1 MSHRINRRRF
11 LKRSLS
17 AGLGA
22 TILPGVV
29 SAKSSNGKI
38 QHAAIG
44 VGGMGW
50 GDVQQIGSHPDVEI
64 TAICD
69 VDTGRMAAAVKK
81 FPNARRYQDWRELLD
96 KEGDKIDSVSVS
108 TPDHMHASI
117 TMTAINQGKH
127 VYCQKPLTHDV
138 YEARRIAAAAAKAG
152 VVTQMGIQANAT
164 ISYRMAVKMIRDGA
178 IGKVKKIYAWS
189 NKPAGNYRPTG
200 PRPAGEDLVPA
211 TLDWDAWLGAAP
223 VRPYKHGVYHPT
235 WWRGWQDF
243 GVGWLGD
250 MGCHIVDTP
259 YLALGLGSPVRI
271 RAQVEPAWR
280 DTPSRRTETW
290 PTWQI
295 VHYTFAGN
303 ELTAGETLELIWSD
317 GDKYPPDHV
326 RQHID
331 SHEFPKQGSLLL
343 GEAGSL
349 LLPHVAGPQ
358 LFPAGRFKGYSRPKI
373 APRNHYHHW
382 VDACR
387 NKVRTVAGFDYAG
400 ALTEVILLG
409 TVALRCPDRELV
421 WDAEQMKITNFP
433 EANQYIRRRCRPGWT
448 VAGL

>member
-1 MSHRINRRRF
+1 
-11 LKRSLS
+11 
-17 AGLGA
+17 
-22 TILPGVV
+22 
-29 SAKSSNGKI
+29 
-38 QHAAIG
+38 
-44 VGGMGW
+44 
-50 GDVQQIGSHPDVEI
+50 
-64 TAICD
+64 
-69 VDTGRMAAAVKK
+69 
-81 FPNARRYQDWRELLD
+81 
-96 KEGDKIDSVSVS
+96 
-108 TPDHMHASI
+108 
-117 TMTAINQGKH
+117 
-127 VYCQKPLTHDV
+127 
-138 YEARRIAAAAAKAG
+138 
-152 VVTQMGIQANAT
+152 
-164 ISYRMAVKMIRDGA
+164 MAVKMIRDGA
-178 IGKVKKIYAWS
+178 IGKVKRIYAWS

-211 TLDWDAWLGAAP
+211 TLDWDAWLGTAP

-271 RAQVEPAWR
+271 GAQVEPAWR

-349 LLPHVAGPQ
+349 LLPHAAGPQ

-409 TVALRCPDRELV
+409 TVALRCPDRELA
-421 WDAEQMKITNFP
+421 WDAEQMKITNLP